1 MNGDIMEEID
11 LKELFNIFWSKK
23 LFIIMVTLTF
33 AVLGL
38 YYGKK
43 IVIPDY
49 KSTATLVLTKSNN
62 TETSTITQSE
72 VTLNQQLVATYTEL
86 IKTNNI
92 LRQVINN
99 LQYTDITE
107 EDLRKNVEVQLVSTT
122 QLIEVSVKNTD
133 NIKAKELTNEIV
145 KVFIEKTK
153 EIYKLD
159 NIHMVDEAK
168 IEEEP
173 YNVNYK
179 KDILIFAGIGFIL
192 AAGIVYIKS
201 LFDTTIKNNEE
212 VEKKLGLAVLAS
224 IPQYNYEMK
233 KKGKSNG
240 KRINN

>member
-1 MNGDIMEEID
+1 MEEID

-38 YYGKK
+38 YYGKR

-92 LRQVINN
+92 LRQVIDN
-99 LQYTDITE
+99 LKYNDITE

-133 NIKAKELTNEIV
+133 NVKAKELTNEIV

-153 EIYKLD
+153 EIYKLE

-168 IEEEP
+168 VEEKP

-192 AAGIVYIKS
+192 AIGIVYIKS
-201 LFDTTIKNNEE
+201 LFDTTIKNSEE
-212 VEKKLGLAVLAS
+212 IEKRLGLTVLAS
-224 IPQYNYEMK
+224 IPQYDYEMK
-233 KKGKSNG
+233 KKGKNNG
-240 KRINN
+240 KRVNN

>member
-1 MNGDIMEEID
+1 MEEID

-38 YYGKK
+38 YYGKR

-92 LRQVINN
+92 LRQVIYN
-99 LQYTDITE
+99 LKYNDITE

-133 NIKAKELTNEIV
+133 NVKAKELTNEIV

-153 EIYKLD
+153 EIYKLE

-168 IEEEP
+168 VEEKP

-179 KDILIFAGIGFIL
+179 KDILIFASIGFIL
-192 AAGIVYIKS
+192 AIGIVYIKS
-201 LFDTTIKNNEE
+201 LFDTTIKNSEE
-212 VEKKLGLAVLAS
+212 VEKRLGLTVLAS
-224 IPQYNYEMK
+224 IPQYDYEMK
-233 KKGKSNG
+233 KKGKNNG
-240 KRINN
+240 KRVNN

>member
-1 MNGDIMEEID
+1 MEEID

-38 YYGKK
+38 YYGKR

-92 LRQVINN
+92 LRQVIDN
-99 LQYTDITE
+99 LKYNDITE

-133 NIKAKELTNEIV
+133 NVKAKELTNEIV

-153 EIYKLD
+153 EIYKLE

-168 IEEEP
+168 VEEKP

-192 AAGIVYIKS
+192 AIGIVYIKS
-201 LFDTTIKNNEE
+201 LFDTTIKNSEE
-212 VEKKLGLAVLAS
+212 VEKRLGLTVLAS
-224 IPQYNYEMK
+224 IPQYDYEMK
-233 KKGKSNG
+233 KKGKNNG
-240 KRINN
+240 KRVNN

>member
-1 MNGDIMEEID
+1 MEEID

-49 KSTATLVLTKSNN
+49 KSTVTLVLTKSNN

-153 EIYKLD
+153 EIYKLE
-159 NIHMVDEAK
+159 NILMVDEAK

>member
-1 MNGDIMEEID
+1 MEEID
-11 LKELFNIFWSKK
+11 LKELFSIFWNKK

-38 YYGKK
+38 YYAKK

-49 KSTATLVLTKSNN
+49 KSTATLVLTKSSDR
-62 TETSTITQSE
+62 ETSTITQSE

-92 LRQVINN
+92 LRQVTTN
-99 LQYTDITE
+99 LRYNDITE

-133 NIKAKELTNEIV
+133 NVKAKELTNEIV
-145 KVFIEKTK
+145 KVFIEKAK

-168 IEEEP
+168 VEEKP

-179 KDILIFAGIGFIL
+179 KDILIFACIGFVL
-192 AAGIVYIKS
+192 AVGIVYIKS
-201 LFDTTIKNNEE
+201 LFDTTIKSSEE
-212 VEKKLGLAVLAS
+212 IEKKLGLTVLAA
-224 IPQYNYEMK
+224 IPKYDYEMK

>member
-38 YYGKK
+38 YYSTK

-153 EIYKLD
+153 EIYKLE

-179 KDILIFAGIGFIL
+179 KDILIFASIGFIL

-224 IPQYNYEMK
+224 IPQYNYEIK

>member
-1 MNGDIMEEID
+1 MEEID

-38 YYGKK
+38 YYGKR

-92 LRQVINN
+92 LRQVIDN
-99 LQYTDITE
+99 LKYNDITE

-133 NIKAKELTNEIV
+133 NVKAKELTNEIV

-153 EIYKLD
+153 EIYKLE

-168 IEEEP
+168 VEEKP

-179 KDILIFAGIGFIL
+179 KDILIFASIGFIL
-192 AAGIVYIKS
+192 AIGIVYIKS
-201 LFDTTIKNNEE
+201 LFDTTIKNSEE
-212 VEKKLGLAVLAS
+212 VEKRLGLTVLAS
-224 IPQYNYEMK
+224 IPQYDYEMK
-233 KKGKSNG
+233 KKGKNNG
-240 KRINN
+240 KRVNN

>member
-1 MNGDIMEEID
+1 MEEID

>member
-1 MNGDIMEEID
+1 MEEID

-38 YYGKK
+38 YYGKR

-92 LRQVINN
+92 LRQVIDN
-99 LQYTDITE
+99 LKYNDITE

-133 NIKAKELTNEIV
+133 NVKAKELTNEIV

-153 EIYKLD
+153 EIYKLE

-168 IEEEP
+168 VEEKP

-192 AAGIVYIKS
+192 AIGIVYIKS
-201 LFDTTIKNNEE
+201 LFDTTIKNSEE
-212 VEKKLGLAVLAS
+212 LEKRLGLTVLAS
-224 IPQYNYEMK
+224 IPQYDYEMK
-233 KKGKSNG
+233 KKGKNNG
-240 KRINN
+240 KRVNN

>member
-1 MNGDIMEEID
+1 MEEID
-11 LKELFNIFWSKK
+11 LKELFGIFWNKK

-38 YYGKK
+38 YYAKK
-43 IVIPDY
+43 IVIPNY
-49 KSTATLVLTKSNN
+49 KSTATLVLTKSSD

-92 LRQVINN
+92 LRQVITN
-99 LQYTDITE
+99 LKYSDITE
-107 EDLRKNVEVQLVSTT
+107 DDLRKNVEVQLVSTT

-145 KVFIEKTK
+145 KVFIEKAK

-168 IEEEP
+168 AEEKP

-192 AAGIVYIKS
+192 SVGIVYIKS
-201 LFDTTIKNNEE
+201 LFDTTIKSSEE
-212 VEKKLGLAVLAS
+212 IEKRLGLAVLAS
-224 IPQYNYEMK
+224 IPQYDYEMK

>member
-1 MNGDIMEEID
+1 MEEID

-38 YYGKK
+38 YYGKR

-62 TETSTITQSE
+62 AETSTITQSE

-92 LRQVINN
+92 LRQVIDN
-99 LQYTDITE
+99 LKYNDITE

-133 NIKAKELTNEIV
+133 NVKAKELTNEIV

-153 EIYKLD
+153 EIYKLE

-168 IEEEP
+168 VEEKP

-192 AAGIVYIKS
+192 AIGIVYIKS
-201 LFDTTIKNNEE
+201 LFDTTIKNSEE
-212 VEKKLGLAVLAS
+212 VEKRLGLTVLAS
-224 IPQYNYEMK
+224 IPQYDYEMK
-233 KKGKSNG
+233 KKGKNNG
-240 KRINN
+240 KRVNN

>member
-1 MNGDIMEEID
+1 MEEID

-38 YYGKK
+38 YYGKR

-92 LRQVINN
+92 LRQVLNN
-99 LQYTDITE
+99 LKYNDITE

-133 NIKAKELTNEIV
+133 NVKAKELTNEIV

-153 EIYKLD
+153 EIYKLE

-192 AAGIVYIKS
+192 AVGIVYIKS

-233 KKGKSNG
+233 KKGKNNG
-240 KRINN
+240 KRVNN

>member
-1 MNGDIMEEID
+1 MEEID
-11 LKELFNIFWSKK
+11 LKELFSIFWSKK

-38 YYGKK
+38 YYAKK
-43 IVIPDY
+43 IVIPNY
-49 KSTATLVLTKSNN
+49 KSTSTLVLTKSSD

-92 LRQVINN
+92 LRQVITN
-99 LQYTDITE
+99 LKYSDITE
-107 EDLRKNVEVQLVSTT
+107 DDLRKNVEVQLVSTT

-145 KVFIEKTK
+145 KVFIEKAK

-168 IEEEP
+168 AEEKP

-192 AAGIVYIKS
+192 SVGIVYIKS
-201 LFDTTIKNNEE
+201 LFDTTIKSSEE
-212 VEKKLGLAVLAS
+212 IEKRLGLAVLAS
-224 IPQYNYEMK
+224 IPQYDYEMK